1 MCKNVC
7 KLCRNLIISEAVTF
21 TAGTGLIINIPAGTY
36 NDGQKYCIVVAQ
48 SIPAA
53 ATITAPVYIAIGDG
67 TDQYP
72 LVDNCCSQVTACAMR
87 TRTRYA
93 TVVSTSATG
102 GSFKLLG
109 KAACAPDNS
118 LASING
124 GTTS

>member
-36 NDGQKYCIVVAQ
+36 NDGQKYCIVIAQ

-53 ATITAPVYIAIGDG
+53 ATITAPVYITIGDG

-72 LVDNCCSQVTACAMR
+72 LANNCCSQVTACAMR